1 MCENFLNVVKVYYK
15 REIQYGKAQKIVN
28 MAFKNIYC
36 LKNADGYEEYFRY
49 CHMPLDSI
57 MLEWFYRAGQN
68 SKIKI
73 GDKKVS
79 RNYPS
84 WSKLQYKN
92 DSDGKY
98 SYIEIQKWIREYFD
112 LSDKTDI
119 KTQWTPFT
127 AEFVLWRKIQ
137 FEMAAEG
144 LYSQL
149 LTLDSLSG
157 DKKQKKKDFEISSVE
172 DKKRSLEE
180 KLKNPC
186 FDFINTE
193 I

>member
-1 MCENFLNVVKVYYK
+1 M
-15 REIQYGKAQKIVN
+15 
-28 MAFKNIYC
+28 YC
-36 LKNADGYEEYFRY
+36 LQNADKYEEYFKY

-57 MLEWFYRAGQN
+57 MLEWFYRAGYI
-68 SKIKI
+68 SELKIR
-73 GDKKVS
+73 DKKVS

-84 WSKLQYKN
+84 WSNLKYEN

-112 LSDKTDI
+112 LSDK

-127 AEFVLWRKIQ
+127 AEFVLWKRMQ
-137 FEMAAEG
+137 FEFAAEG

-149 LTLDSLSG
+149 LALDSLSG
-157 DKKQKKKDFEISSVE
+157 DKKSKEKNDFEISSVG

-180 KLKNPC
+180 KLKNTR